1 MTNPVLI
8 ELTRGA
14 LVESV
19 HTGALAIT
27 RSNGEIVATIGDVHR
42 PIFPRSAI
50 KAFQALPLLESGAA
64 DAYGFGNREI
74 ALACASHSGT
84 PEHADLAASML
95 ARANLNASSLA
106 CGAHAPMHEDS
117 AFALRQS
124 GKQPTV
130 LNNNCSGKH
139 SGMVSTC
146 AHCKDEVAG
155 YLRLDHPHQIR
166 IATALSEMTAAPV
179 SAANAGIDG
188 CSAPNWA
195 IPLADLAQGFAKLVT
210 GDGLQ
215 KFRATHARRI
225 AAACMAEPNLV
236 AGPGRLD
243 TLAMTALKGR
253 VFMKTG
259 AEAVYCG
266 GFPELGMGFAL
277 KIDDGNMRASE
288 AVMEAI
294 LQRVFG
300 PTAAFGRLGPIRN
313 WHKSET
319 GQIQCSTALAR
330 TLDTLTKSAL
340 T

>member
-8 ELTRGA
+8 ELTRGV
-14 LVESV
+14 LNESV

-27 RSNGEIVATIGDVHR
+27 RSNGETVVTIGDVQR

-50 KAFQALPLLESGAA
+50 KAFQALPLLETGAA
-64 DAYGFGNREI
+64 DAYGYGNREI

-95 ARANLNASSLA
+95 SRASLSASSLG
-106 CGAHAPMHEDS
+106 CGAHTPMHEDS

-124 GKQPTV
+124 GHLPTT

-139 SGMVSTC
+139 SGMVATC
-146 AHCKDEVAG
+146 AHCKDAVAG

-166 IATALSEMTAAPV
+166 IAKALSEMTATPIT
-179 SAANAGIDG
+179 AANAGIDG

-195 IPLADLAQGFAKLVT
+195 IPLSNLAQGFAKLIT
-210 GDGLQ
+210 GDGLA
-215 KFRATHARRI
+215 KPRATHARRI

-266 GFPELGMGFAL
+266 AFPELGLGFAL
-277 KIDDGNMRASE
+277 KIDDGNTRASE
-288 AVMEAI
+288 AVMEAL
-294 LQRVFG
+294 LQRIFG
-300 PTAAFGRLGPIRN
+300 TTAAFGRLGPIRN

-319 GQIQCSTALAR
+319 GQIKCSTALIGA
-330 TLDTLTKSAL
+330 LDTFPHPA
-340 T
+340 

>member
-1 MTNPVLI
+1 MSNPVLI
-8 ELTRGA
+8 ELTRGT

-27 RSNGEIVATIGDVHR
+27 RPNGETLISIGDIHR

-84 PEHADLAASML
+84 PEHADLAANML
-95 ARANLNASSLA
+95 ARAGRDVSSLA
-106 CGAHAPMHEDS
+106 CGAHTPMHDDS

-124 GKQPTV
+124 GKQPTA

-146 AHCKDEVAG
+146 AHCKDEIEG

-166 IATALSEMTAAPV
+166 IAKALSEMTDAPIT
-179 SAANAGIDG
+179 AANAGIDG

-195 IPLADLAQGFAKLVT
+195 IPLVNLAQGFAKLVT
-210 GDGLQ
+210 GDGLT
-215 KFRATHARRI
+215 KSRAAHAHRI

-243 TLAMTALKGR
+243 TLAMTALEGR

-266 GFPELGMGFAL
+266 GLPELSLGFAL

-300 PTAAFGRLGPIRN
+300 SPTAFGRLGPIRN
-313 WHKSET
+313 WHQTET
-319 GQIQCSTALAR
+319 GEIKCSAALKRA
-330 TLDTLTKSAL
+330 LDTLPQPS
-340 T
+340 

>member
-1 MTNPVLI
+1 MSNPILI

-19 HTGALAIT
+19 HTGALAVA
-27 RSNGEIVATIGDVHR
+27 RPNGEAVVTIGDVAR

-74 ALACASHSGT
+74 ALSCASHSGT

-95 ARANLNASSLA
+95 ARAGHNVASLA

-124 GKQPTV
+124 GKQPTA

-146 AHCKDEVAG
+146 AHCKDEIKG

-166 IATALSEMTAAPV
+166 IAKALSEMTGAPI

-188 CSAPNWA
+188 CSAPNWG
-195 IPLADLAQGFAKLVT
+195 IPLANLAQGFAKLVT
-210 GDGLQ
+210 GDGLP
-215 KFRATHARRI
+215 KSRAAHARRI
-225 AAACMAEPNLV
+225 ATACMAEPHLV

-243 TLAMTALKGR
+243 TLAMTTLNGR

-266 GFPELGMGFAL
+266 GFPELGLGFAL
-277 KIDDGNMRASE
+277 KIDDGNGRASE

-294 LQRVFG
+294 LQRIFG
-300 PTAAFGRLGPIRN
+300 ATTAFGRLGPIRN
-313 WHKSET
+313 WHKTET
-319 GQIQCSTALAR
+319 GQIQCSSALTRA
-330 TLDTLTKSAL
+330 LDTLPT
-340 T
+340 

>member
-19 HTGALAIT
+19 HTGALAIA
-27 RSNGEIVATIGDVHR
+27 RPNGETVLSIGDIRR
-42 PIFPRSAI
+42 PIFPRSAV
-50 KAFQALPLLESGAA
+50 KAFQAIPLLETGAA

-95 ARANLNASSLA
+95 ARAGRDASALG

-124 GKQPTV
+124 GKQPTT

-139 SGMVSTC
+139 SAMVATC
-146 AHCKDEVAG
+146 VHCGDDITG
-155 YLRLDHPHQIR
+155 YLRLDHPHQVR
-166 IATALSEMTAAPV
+166 IAKTLSEMTGAPIT
-179 SAANAGIDG
+179 AHNAGIDG

-195 IPLADLAQGFAKLVT
+195 IPLANLAQGFAAFVT
-210 GDGLQ
+210 GDGLP
-215 KFRATHARRI
+215 KSRAAHTRRI
-225 AAACMAEPNLV
+225 ATACMAEANLV

-266 GFPELGMGFAL
+266 GFPELGLGFAL
-277 KIDDGNMRASE
+277 KIDDGNGRASE
-288 AVMEAI
+288 AAMEAL
-294 LQRVFG
+294 LQHFFG
-300 PTAAFGRLGPIRN
+300 SSAAFGKLGPIRN
-313 WHKSET
+313 WHQTET
-319 GQIQCSTALAR
+319 GSIRQGTALAR
-330 TLDTLTKSAL
+330 GIDAL
-340 T
+340 PTP

>member
-19 HTGALAIT
+19 HTGALAIA
-27 RSNGEIVATIGDVHR
+27 RPNGETVVTIGDVRR

-64 DAYGFGNREI
+64 EAYGFGNREI
-74 ALACASHSGT
+74 ALACASHSGA
-84 PEHADLAASML
+84 PEHAELAASML
-95 ARANLNASSLA
+95 SRASLSASSLG
-106 CGAHAPMHEDS
+106 CGAHAPMHDDS

-124 GKQPTV
+124 GQQPTT

-139 SGMVSTC
+139 SGMVATC

-166 IATALSEMTAAPV
+166 IAKALSEMTAAPV
-179 SAANAGIDG
+179 TAANAGIDG

-195 IPLADLAQGFAKLVT
+195 IPLTNLAQGFAKLIT
-210 GDGLQ
+210 GDGLS
-215 KFRATHARRI
+215 KSRATQTRRI

-266 GFPELGMGFAL
+266 AFPELGLGFAL

-300 PTAAFGRLGPIRN
+300 SAATFGRLGPIRN
-313 WHKSET
+313 WHKTET
-319 GQIQCSTALAR
+319 GQIRCSTALAR
-330 TLDTLTKSAL
+330 ALDTLPHTA
-340 T
+340 